1 MKVSKNVVKMLVAA
15 GALAASTGA
24 MAQSKGQ
31 LIVSAGATQ
40 LAPKVKSG
48 PISAPALPN
57 SLGDVSKDT
66 TAMLVLTYGLTD
78 NISVETAIGAPYKNK
93 LYGAGSI
100 QGTGQ
105 LGTVKAAPAIG
116 LLQYRFFQPDA
127 PFRPYVGLGVT
138 RAMFF
143 KERGSFAMTALT
155 NPGGGTPTTFSID
168 NKWAVSGQVGVQMN
182 VTQRWFANAS
192 FIKTRLRTD
201 VHFSTNQH
209 QHVQLD
215 PNAYLV
221 SVGYKF

>member
-31 LIVSAGATQ
+31 FTVSLGATQ
-40 LAPKVKSG
+40 LVPKVESG

-57 SLGDVSKDT
+57 SLANVSKDT
-66 TAMLVLTYGLTD
+66 TPMALITYGLTD
-78 NISVETAIGAPYKNK
+78 NISVETAIGVPYKHK
-93 LYGAGSI
+93 LYGAGAI

-127 PFRPYVGLGVT
+127 ALRPYVGLGVT
-138 RAMFF
+138 RALFM
-143 KERGSFAMTALT
+143 KETGSFGMTALT

-168 NKWAVSGQVGVQMN
+168 NKWAVSGQLGLQMN
-182 VTQRWFANAS
+182 VSQRWFANAA

-201 VHFSTNQH
+201 VHFSTGQF
-209 QHVQLD
+209 QHVKLD
-215 PNAYLV
+215 PNAYLI

>member
-31 LIVSAGATQ
+31 FTASFGATQ
-40 LAPKVKSG
+40 LAPKVESG

-57 SLGDVSKDT
+57 SLAEVSKDT
-66 TAMLVLTYGLTD
+66 TAMILVTYGVTD
-78 NISVETAIGAPYKNK
+78 NISVETAIGIPYKHK
-93 LYGAGSI
+93 LYGAGAI

-105 LGTVKAAPAIG
+105 LGTVRAAPAIA

-127 PFRPYVGLGVT
+127 PFRPYVGIGAT
-138 RAMFF
+138 RAFF
-143 KERGSFAMTALT
+143 MKETGSFGMTALT
-155 NPGGGTPTTFSID
+155 NPGGGTPTTYSID
-168 NKWAVSGQVGVQMN
+168 NKWGVSGQVGVQMN
-182 VTQRWFANAS
+182 VTQRWFANAA

-201 VHFSTNQH
+201 VHFSTGQF
-209 QHVQLD
+209 QHVRLD